1 MQAGGGVGYAFSRL
15 RPKGSLVKSSG
26 GKSSGPVS
34 FMHIYDVMVD
44 VVAQGGKR
52 RGAQMGVLTFTIQT
66 SWNSSMILRMPWQL
80 PGFMF

>member
-44 VVAQGGKR
+44 VVHR
-52 RGAQMGVLTFTIQT
+52 EVRGAEHKWVF
-66 SWNSSMILRMPWQL
+66 
-80 PGFMF
+80 